1 MMYNLLQITSCL
13 ESTDNIITSCLGL
26 IEIIKPLLNKL
37 IHRTKN
43 EYKTFIFF
51 SMNQLHIEYMGAIAP
66 KKACYFLSLHDREN
80 SVISS

>member
-37 IHRTKN
+37 IHRTKS
-43 EYKTFIFF
+43 EYKKIIFPF
-51 SMNQLHIEYMGAIAP
+51 HESPSYRKHGGYSTRESML
-66 KKACYFLSLHDREN
+66 FLWPADQGK
-80 SVISS
+80 